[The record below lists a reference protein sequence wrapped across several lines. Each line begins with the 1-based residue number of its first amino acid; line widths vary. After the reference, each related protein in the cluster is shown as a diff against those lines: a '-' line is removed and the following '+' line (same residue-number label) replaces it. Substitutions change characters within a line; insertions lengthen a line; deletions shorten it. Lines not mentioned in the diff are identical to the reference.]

1 MISIA
6 GRHSIQWRAL
16 ATVLALAL
24 LGACAAKQAAAPA
37 AAEAEAEA
45 DPAAAE
51 ESGLVLE
58 KEQIEKL
65 GLTTQPAQAASY
77 VAETS
82 GYGLVLGH
90 ESIALMSAEIAT
102 ANAAARQSSA
112 ALARIQQLAGTP
124 GAFPADSLEAAE
136 RQSSADAAALNLAR
150 QKLTAALGQRGPWNS
165 ESGRGVLGAL
175 ATGQTKLVRATFPSG
190 SLGAGIP
197 RHLRLARFSG
207 DNKAGNWTSG
217 VVWEAPADLNVP
229 GRSFFA
235 LLTSGAASEGE
246 RLQVWASAGA
256 TAHTGVS
263 IPDSAVV
270 LSNDSY
276 WCFVAEP
283 DGKFVRVPV
292 DTSRP
297 LDGGYFVTD
306 GVKAGDAVV
315 TSAAGLLLARELNP
329 STDAE

>member
-6 GRHSIQWRAL
+6 VRQFIQWRAL

-24 LGACAAKQAAAPA
+24 LAACAAKQAAVPA
-37 AAEAEAEA
+37 AAEAEA

-65 GLTTQPAQAASY
+65 GLATQPAKAASY

-112 ALARIQQLAGTP
+112 ALARIQQLASTP
-124 GAFPADSLEAAE
+124 GAFPTDSLEAAE

-165 ESGRGVLGAL
+165 ASGRGVLGAL

-190 SLGAGIP
+190 SLGAGVP
-197 RHLRLARFSG
+197 RHLRLAHFFG
-207 DNKAGNWTSG
+207 DSKAGNWTSG
-217 VVWEAPADLNVP
+217 TVWEAPADVNVP

-235 LLTSGAASEGE
+235 LLNSGAASEGE
-246 RLQVWASAGA
+246 RLQVWASAGGA
-256 TAHTGVS
+256 ARTGVL

-283 DGKFVRVPV
+283 EGKFVRVPV

-306 GVKAGDAVV
+306 GVKAGDTVV
-315 TSAAGLLLARELNP
+315 TSAAGLLLARALNP
-329 STDAE
+329 STEAE

>member
-6 GRHSIQWRAL
+6 LRHSIHWRKL
-16 ATVLALAL
+16 AAALALAL
-24 LGACAAKQAAAPA
+24 LAACAAKQAAVPA
-37 AAEAEAEA
+37 AAEAEA

-65 GLTTQPAQAASY
+65 GLAMQPAKAASY

-90 ESIALMSAEIAT
+90 ENIALMSAEIAT
-102 ANAAARQSSA
+102 ANAAARQSSG
-112 ALARIQQLAGTP
+112 ALARIQRLAGTP
-124 GAFPADSLEAAE
+124 GAFPADSLETAE

-190 SLGAGIP
+190 SLGAGVP
-197 RHLRLARFSG
+197 RHLRLAHFSG
-207 DNKAGNWTSG
+207 DNKAGNWTTG
-217 VVWEAPADLNVP
+217 AAWEAPADLNVP

-235 LLTSGAASEGE
+235 LLNNGAASEGE
-246 RLQVWASAGA
+246 RLQVWASAGGA
-256 TAHTGVS
+256 AHTGVL

-283 DGKFVRVPV
+283 DGKFIRVPV

-329 STDAE
+329 STEAE